1 MADGCWNPDQYE
13 RYRRERAQP
22 FFDLLGL
29 VERRPGMAVVDL
41 GCGTGELTRLLHR
54 DLQAR
59 TTVGIDN
66 SDTML
71 RRAAT
76 INEPGLQFVRADI
89 DAFTPDE
96 AVDLVFSNAALQWVE
111 DHPTLLRRWRDRLRP
126 GGQLAVQVPANDD
139 HPSHRTAIEV
149 AAEEPFRSAL
159 GGYRRPSS
167 VLPPQEYASLL
178 FDLGYRSQLV
188 RQQVYGH
195 LLGARDDVVEW
206 VKGTTLVD
214 YQQRLSPDLFAQ
226 FLARYRAALFTQ
238 LPDRRPFFYTF
249 KRLLFWAKR

>member
-1 MADGCWNPDQYE
+1 VYE
-13 RYRRERAQP
+13 RFRSERSRP
-22 FFDLLGL
+22 FFDLLAL
-29 VERRPGMAVVDL
+29 VRRQKEMRVVDL

-59 TTVGIDN
+59 STVGVDN

-76 INEPGLQFVRADI
+76 INEPGLRFVRADI
-89 DAFTPDE
+89 DAFTSDE
-96 AVDLVFSNAALQWVE
+96 AVDVVFSNAALHWVE
-111 DHPTLLRRWRDRLRP
+111 DHSTLLRRLTDQLLP
-126 GGQLAVQVPANDD
+126 GGQLAVQLPANDD

-159 GGYRRPSS
+159 GGYRRPPN
-167 VLPPQEYASLL
+167 VRPPQEYASLL
-178 FDLGYRSQLV
+178 FDLGYRTQLV

-226 FLARYRAALFTQ
+226 FLVRYRAALFAQ